1 MKTKSLCFLIL
12 CMFAIIV
19 SAQDKFDYPD
29 VFQLEWISEPQ
40 ISPDGQKI
48 IYVRNFSDIMTDQ
61 VYSNIWIINSDGTEN
76 HPLTTGN
83 HTDYS
88 PRWSPDGNSLV
99 YLSDKD
105 KTFQIYRYWPQ
116 RGYETKLTN
125 VNYTIGKIEWSPDG
139 NYIAFDSFV
148 EETPVSL
155 VSLPSPPAGA
165 NWTAPPQYID
175 KFCYR
180 FDGQGYTKSGNDQ
193 LFILSTEGG
202 TPYQISD
209 LHYGSPVDFC
219 WSADGKSIYISAS
232 GLENGEFDRDNFGV
246 FDIFEVRVKD
256 KTLRRLT
263 QRLGPDL
270 SPAASPDGKL
280 IAYTGFNDK
289 FQAYQTLDL
298 YVMNCDGSSQRQLI
312 PSLDRDVENIRWS
325 NDSKKIYFQYDD
337 QGNTILASSD
347 LNGNVVKLT
356 ENIGGL
362 SLDRPYSGGTFT
374 VSAKGTFAFTLG
386 ATDHPA
392 DLAYV
397 ETGSHTAK
405 RLTNVNNDIFSYK
418 PLGKVEEIWF
428 SSSYDNRKIQ
438 GWLVYPP
445 DYDPSRKYPLILEI
459 HGGPTANYG
468 SRYATEVQLYASH
481 GYMVLYTNPRG
492 SNSYGAEFGNLIHTN
507 YPGQDY
513 DDLMSGVDY
522 VIKKGI
528 IDENNLFVAGGSGG
542 GTLSAWIIG
551 HTNRFKAAVICKPIV
566 NWVSFVL
573 YGDEPDYWGK
583 YMLNGF
589 PWDQPERYL
598 KLSPVS
604 YVKNITTPAMLL
616 SGEDD
621 YRVPIAE
628 IEQFF
633 TALKMNKVETCMVRI
648 KGAGHELT
656 ARPSNQISKVMYTL
670 AWFDKYRK

>member
-1 MKTKSLCFLIL
+1 MKTKSCCFFFLCLYAT
-12 CMFAIIV
+12 MV
-19 SAQDKFDYPD
+19 NAQDKFDYPD
-29 VFQLEWISEPQ
+29 VFQLECISEPQ
-40 ISPDGQKI
+40 ISPDGQRI
-48 IYVRNFSDIMTDQ
+48 LYVRNFSDIMTDQ
-61 VYSNIWIINSDGTEN
+61 VYSNIWIINFDGTEN

-88 PRWSPDGNSLV
+88 PRWSPDGNSLI

-116 RGYETKLTN
+116 HGYETKLTN
-125 VNYTIGKIEWSPDG
+125 VNYTIGNIKWSPDG

-155 VSLPSPPAGA
+155 VALPSPPAGA
-165 NWTAPPQYID
+165 KWTASPQYID

-180 FDGQGYTKSGNDQ
+180 FDGLGYTKAGNDQ
-193 LFILSTEGG
+193 VFILSTEGG

-219 WSADGKSIYISAS
+219 WSADGKSIYLSAS
-232 GLENGEFDRDNFGV
+232 GLENGEFDRDNFNV
-246 FDIFEVRVKD
+246 YDIFEVRVKD
-256 KTLRRLT
+256 KTLRQLT
-263 QRLGPDL
+263 HRQGPDL
-270 SPAASPDGKL
+270 SPEASPDGKL
-280 IAYTGFNDK
+280 IAYTGYDDK
-289 FQAYQTLDL
+289 FQAYQTVDL
-298 YVMNCDGSSQRQLI
+298 YIMNYDGSSQRRLI
-312 PSLDRDVENIRWS
+312 TSLDRDVENIRWS
-325 NDSKKIYFQYDD
+325 NDSKEIYFQYDD

-347 LNGNVVKLT
+347 LNGNIVKLT
-356 ENIGGL
+356 EDIGGL

-374 VSAKGTFAFTLG
+374 VSSNDKFAFTLG

-392 DLAYV
+392 DLARL
-397 ETGSHTAK
+397 ETGSHGAK

-428 SSSYDNRKIQ
+428 SSSYDSRKIQ

-445 DYDPSRKYPLILEI
+445 DYDPSRKYPMILEI
-459 HGGPTANYG
+459 HGGPAANYG
-468 SRYATEVQLYASH
+468 LRYATEMQLYASH

-492 SNSYGAEFGNLIHTN
+492 STSYGAEFGNLIYDN

-528 IDENNLFVAGGSGG
+528 IDENNLFVTGGSGG

-566 NWVSFVL
+566 NWFSFML
-573 YGDEPDYWGK
+573 YGDMPDYWGK
-583 YMLNGF
+583 YLPSRF
-589 PWDQPERYL
+589 PWDQPDQYL
-598 KLSPVS
+598 KLSPIF
-604 YVKNITTPAMLL
+604 YVQNVTTPAMLL

-633 TALKMNKVETCMVRI
+633 TALKINKVETCMVRV
-648 KGAGHELT
+648 KETGHELT